1 MTESCPFYY
10 SVVSA
15 VSLIGIHLTLPKV
28 VQRYSM
34 SRMSLLIPVVFPQ
47 ENSLTDTNVQG
58 LTGFDIVLFGYWKT
72 PEGVNPGVVRKEHE
86 VEAQAELYELAAQF
100 SRAGAS
106 TEVQLHFGPAGEQ
119 MTALETRIAEE
130 SNADAV
136 VIPSRITLWN
146 NILVPLRDDRNANR
160 IVEFLT
166 AFDPETIFALE
177 LFHVAADESDVE
189 TAREM
194 LGGVEQTLLD
204 YGFTESDLE
213 VTVEVASDPEA
224 AIIERATHHNV
235 VVIGETEEL
244 QHANQFLGPTYE
256 RVTERTDIPV
266 VIVRNRR

>member
-1 MTESCPFYY
+1 M
-10 SVVSA
+10 
-15 VSLIGIHLTLPKV
+15 
-28 VQRYSM
+28 
-34 SRMSLLIPVVFPQ
+34 
-47 ENSLTDTNVQG
+47 TDTNIQG

-72 PEGVNPGVVRKEHE
+72 PEGVNPAVVREEHK

-100 SRAGAS
+100 SHAGAS

-119 MTALETRIAEE
+119 MTGLKTRIAEE

-146 NILVPLRDDRNANR
+146 NILVPLRDDRNADR

-189 TAREM
+189 TASKM
-194 LGGVEQTLLD
+194 LSGVERALLD
-204 YGFTESDLE
+204 HGFTESDLE

-224 AIIERATHHNV
+224 AIIERASRHNV
-235 VVIGETEEL
+235 IVIGETEGL
-244 QHANQFLGPTYE
+244 QRANQFLGPTYE
-256 RVTERTDIPV
+256 RITERTDVPV
-266 VIVRNRR
+266 VVVQNRR